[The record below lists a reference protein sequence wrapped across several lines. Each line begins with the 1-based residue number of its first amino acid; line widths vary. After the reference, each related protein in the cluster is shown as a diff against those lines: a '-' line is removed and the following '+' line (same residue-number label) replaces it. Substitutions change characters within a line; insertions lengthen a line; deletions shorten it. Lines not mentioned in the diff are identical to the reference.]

1 MAHYNLTLVY
11 NNFSIKVFNPI
22 IKMPALLV
30 ASQQQMHGINGEM
43 GRVKI
48 VCPFTSKIRII
59 ALFDCKE
66 KGIGALDTVDN
77 SGK

>member
-1 MAHYNLTLVY
+1 MTHYNLPLVY

-22 IKMPALLV
+22 IKMPVLLV

-43 GRVKI
+43 RRVKI
-48 VCPFTSKIRII
+48 VCPLTSKIRII